1 MDNIWYE
8 NPSKSE
14 VIGPCGGDE
23 KTEWPRRTEKSRTKK
38 ICDQMSLTFVV
49 ISTINVYQIT
59 HNQYQIR
66 WSYTIIYLKKI
77 HLPRSDILCQLELN
91 NFDVIEAAL
100 CGVW

>member
-1 MDNIWYE
+1 MAGMKKPNDHAE
-8 NPSKSE
+8 PKKVE
-14 VIGPCGGDE
+14 R
-23 KTEWPRRTEKSRTKK
+23 KTN
-38 ICDQMSLTFVV
+38 CDQMNLTFVV

-59 HNQYQIR
+59 HNQYKIR

-100 CGVW
+100 CGV